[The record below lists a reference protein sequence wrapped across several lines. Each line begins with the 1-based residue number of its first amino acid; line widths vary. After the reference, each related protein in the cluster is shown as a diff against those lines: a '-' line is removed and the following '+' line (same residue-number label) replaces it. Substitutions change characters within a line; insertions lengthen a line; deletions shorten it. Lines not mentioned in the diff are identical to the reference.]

1 MEGRKEKRAEL
12 SIDRQIRNIPY
23 IYYRLTPFTMRRFPL
38 FILLAAGIS
47 MPADAGQ
54 VFGTPSACAPGAS
67 GPAALVTTHGFRD
80 RKGNLRIAVYRATED
95 EFLASGRYVQRID
108 TPLTQS
114 GPMSVCVP
122 LPGPGSYAIVALH
135 DRNADGKLNVF
146 SDGFGFSNNPKL
158 GHSKPAV
165 DLVAVD
171 VRGVPSYSVTL
182 NYVQGF
188 SPKPWKSPQNP

>member
-1 MEGRKEKRAEL
+1 MEGRMGKRAAL
-12 SIDRQIRNIPY
+12 SGGRQIRNIPY
-23 IYYRLTPFTMRRFPL
+23 IYYPLSPFIMRHFPIL
-38 FILLAAGIS
+38 ILLAAGIAV
-47 MPADAGQ
+47 PACAGQ

-67 GPAALVTTHGFRD
+67 GPAALVTTHGFKD
-80 RKGNLRIAVYRATED
+80 RKGNLRIAVYHANEE

-114 GPMSVCVP
+114 GPMTVCVP

-158 GHSKPAV
+158 GRSKPAV
-165 DLVAVD
+165 DLMAVE

-188 SPKPWKSPQNP
+188 SPRPWQPTKNP